1 MSSPEGATVRRR
13 QFIAGFVGAALGP
26 LVARAQQGKQ
36 LRRIGVLI
44 GWEENDPEARALL
57 SGFTRGLAD
66 HGWIDGQNVRVDVR
80 WGAGNVDR
88 MRDSAK
94 ELVELRPDVLL
105 AHATPATAA
114 LQQMTRTI
122 PIVFSGVSDP
132 IGPGFVASL
141 GRPGGNI
148 TGFSDLEAS
157 LAGQWLELLTEIAP
171 GIKRVAIMFSPE
183 MAPAAGFHYLPVLE
197 DVSRKLDVELVRAPV
212 YSDREIEQVIASLV
226 RGHGGGLIVAPDT
239 FTNVHRAQIIRT
251 SAEHKL
257 PAIYGV
263 ASAVRE
269 GGLLSYGPD
278 RADMFR
284 RSASYVDRIL
294 RGAKPSELPVQLPV
308 KFQTTF
314 NAKTARTLGL
324 AVPQSILL
332 RADEVIE

>member
-183 MAPAAGFHYLPVLE
+183 MAPAAGFHYLPV
-197 DVSRKLDVELVRAPV
+197 
-212 YSDREIEQVIASLV
+212 
-226 RGHGGGLIVAPDT
+226 
-239 FTNVHRAQIIRT
+239 
-251 SAEHKL
+251 
-257 PAIYGV
+257 
-263 ASAVRE
+263 
-269 GGLLSYGPD
+269 
-278 RADMFR
+278 
-284 RSASYVDRIL
+284 
-294 RGAKPSELPVQLPV
+294 
-308 KFQTTF
+308 
-314 NAKTARTLGL
+314 
-324 AVPQSILL
+324 
-332 RADEVIE
+332 